1 MSTLPVFDTTL
12 RETNT
17 WLKQVETALE
27 PSDRHQ
33 AYAAT
38 RAVLHVLRDRLPA
51 EAVLSLSA
59 QLPMLMRGF
68 FLEGWRPV
76 DGPSH
81 IRHVDDF
88 AETVAEALP
97 PSFPHDATRAVEVV
111 FAMLAARLDPG
122 ETSKLIRHL
131 PPPLRV
137 LWPVEYRIE

>member
-17 WLKQVETALE
+17 WLKQVETTLE
-27 PSDRHQ
+27 SCDRHQ
-33 AYAAT
+33 SYVAT
-38 RAVLHVLRDRLPA
+38 RAVLHVLRDRLPV
-51 EAVLSLSA
+51 EAVLALSA

-76 DGPSH
+76 DGPTH
-81 IRHVDDF
+81 IRHAQDF
-88 AETVAEALP
+88 AGAVAASLP
-97 PSFPHDATRAVEVV
+97 PSYPHDPARTVEVV
-111 FAMLAARLDPG
+111 FAMLADRVDPG

-137 LWPVEYRIE
+137 LWPADYRID

>member
-17 WLKQVETALE
+17 WLKQVETGLE

-33 AYAAT
+33 SYVAT
-38 RAVLHVLRDRLPA
+38 RAVLHVLRDRLPV
-51 EAVLSLSA
+51 EAVLGLSA

-76 DGPSH
+76 DGPTH
-81 IRHVDDF
+81 IRHAQDF
-88 AETVAEALP
+88 AGAVAATLP
-97 PSFPHDATRAVEVV
+97 PSYPHDPMRTVEVV
-111 FAMLAARLDPG
+111 FAMLADHLDPG

-131 PPPLRV
+131 PAPLRV
-137 LWPVEYRIE
+137 LWPADYRID